1 MSRFKTQ
8 PETYC
13 EGGLQVFE
21 CVMSE
26 DGSEIPQKTPK
37 PKKPVRRRT
46 GPTKRRRTK
55 SK

>member
-1 MSRFKTQ
+1 MSRYKTQ
-8 PETYC
+8 PENYC

-26 DGSEIPQKTPK
+26 DGTELPRKRPK
-37 PKKPVRRRT
+37 PKKPARRRT
-46 GPTKRRRTK
+46 DPTKRRRAK